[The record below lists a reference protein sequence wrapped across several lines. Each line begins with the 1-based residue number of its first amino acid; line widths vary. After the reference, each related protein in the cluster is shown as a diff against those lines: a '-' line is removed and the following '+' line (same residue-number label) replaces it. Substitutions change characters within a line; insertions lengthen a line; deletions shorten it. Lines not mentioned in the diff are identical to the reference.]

1 MDPKAMY
8 KLSYGLF
15 VVTSRDEE
23 KNKDNGC
30 ITNTVMQVTSD
41 PNRISIA
48 VNKANYTHDLIMD
61 CGRLNVSVISK
72 EADFELFRR
81 FGFQSGRDVD
91 KFDGFADYERADNGL
106 LYVTKGTN
114 ALIGATVEKS
124 FDLGTHTMFI
134 AAVNEL
140 EVLSGAGSCTYE
152 FYQSDIKP
160 APAAAPAKQEGKTAW
175 RCRICGYVYEGE
187 ELPED
192 FVCPICKHGA
202 ADFERI
208 TV

>member
-1 MDPKAMY
+1 MY

-15 VVTSRDEE
+15 VVTSRNDV
-23 KNKDNGC
+23 KDNGC

-41 PNRISIA
+41 PNRISVAI
-48 VNKANYTHDLIMD
+48 NKANFTHDMVKESGKLA
-61 CGRLNVSVISK
+61 VSVISK
-72 EADFELFRR
+72 EADFELFKR

-91 KFDGFADYERADNGL
+91 KFAGFVDYERSESGL

-114 ALIGATVEKS
+114 ALIGATVEQS
-124 FDLGTHTMFI
+124 FDLGTHTLFI

-160 APAAAPAKQEGKTAW
+160 APAAQAAKSEGKTAW
-175 RCRICGYVYEGE
+175 RCRICGYIYEGE
-187 ELPED
+187 ELPAD
-192 FVCPICKHGA
+192 FVCPLCKHGA
-202 ADFERI
+202 ADFEKI
-208 TV
+208 TI